1 MVYHNIYHFS
11 EAAMFGYVQPYIP
24 NLTVGDHEYYRAAY
38 CGLCRSMGKVCG
50 AGANL
55 TLSYD
60 GVFLSLLRMLMMKD
74 TPKCEQHR
82 CPYSILAQK
91 NMLVE
96 SPDID
101 FSAGAMGVLAAL
113 KLEDD
118 ITDESG
124 LRKLA
129 ALLCRFPAKKWI
141 DRADEQDLGI
151 ASNLRSK
158 LALFY
163 TSEHGLS
170 ETDFSDAGVDGCAE
184 AFGEIVGMLASR
196 GIEFENYAIAYSIGR
211 HVGRWI
217 YCIDAIDDL
226 DEDVKKGRYNS
237 FVSTYGTELDADV
250 KLTLECLLRDESDS
264 AMAMLDLAD
273 VDERSRAYRIVK
285 NILTEGMPRIAH
297 AVLEGTYRKP
307 RREDVIKYTPKE
319 DSL

>member
-1 MVYHNIYHFS
+1 
-11 EAAMFGYVQPYIP
+11 MFGYVQPFIP
-24 NLTVGDHEYYRAAY
+24 NLTVGDYEYYRAAY

-60 GVFLSLLRMLMMKD
+60 GVFLSLFRMLMMKD
-74 TPKCEQHR
+74 TPECERHL
-82 CPYSILAQK
+82 CPYSPLVKK
-91 NMLVE
+91 NMLVG

-101 FSAGAMGVLAAL
+101 FSAGAMGALAAL

-118 ITDESG
+118 VTDESG
-124 LRKLA
+124 LRRLCA
-129 ALLCRFPAKKWI
+129 ILCRIPAKKWTE
-141 DRADEQDLGI
+141 RAEEHDLGI
-151 ASNLRSK
+151 TGKLRDK
-158 LALFY
+158 LAIFY
-163 TSEHGLS
+163 TAEHGLS
-170 ETDFSDAGVDGCAE
+170 ESEFSDAGVDGCAE

-196 GIEFENYAIAYSIGR
+196 GIELENYAIAYSIGR

-226 DEDVKKGRYNS
+226 AEDVKKGRYNS
-237 FVSTYGTELDADV
+237 FVSTYGTELDADE

-273 VDERSRAYRIVK
+273 VDEHSRAYRIVK

-297 AVLEGTYRKP
+297 AVLDGTYRKP
-307 RREDVIKYTPKE
+307 RREDIIKNTQRE
-319 DSL
+319 DSLK

>member
-1 MVYHNIYHFS
+1 
-11 EAAMFGYVQPYIP
+11 MFGYVQPYVP

-50 AGANL
+50 GSSRL

-60 GVFLSLLRMLMMKD
+60 GVFLSLLRMALMKD
-74 TPKCEQHR
+74 TPECEQHR
-82 CPYSILAQK
+82 CPYSPLARK

-124 LRKLA
+124 LRKRC
-129 ALLCRFPAKKWI
+129 ALLCRPTAKKWM
-141 DRADEQDLGI
+141 DRAEEQDLGI
-151 ASNLRSK
+151 VGKIRDK

-163 TSEHGLS
+163 TAENNNSDR
-170 ETDFSDAGVDGCAE
+170 DFSEAGVDACAE

-196 GIEFENYAIAYSIGR
+196 GIEFENYAIAYSVGR

-217 YCIDAIDDL
+217 YCIDALDDL
-226 DEDVKKGRYNS
+226 EDDVKNGRYNAFIAS
-237 FVSTYGTELDADV
+237 YGSTIDESS

-264 AMAMLDLAD
+264 AIAMLDLAD
-273 VDERSRAYRIVK
+273 IDEKSRAYRIVK
-285 NILTEGMPRIAH
+285 NILTEGMPRIAR
-297 AVLEGTYRKP
+297 AVLDGTYRKP
-307 RREDVIKYTPKE
+307 HREDAIKYTHKE
-319 DSL
+319 DSLK

>member
-1 MVYHNIYHFS
+1 
-11 EAAMFGYVQPYIP
+11 MFGYVQPYVP

-50 AGANL
+50 GSSRL

-60 GVFLSLLRMLMMKD
+60 GVFLSLLRMVLMKSA
-74 TPKCEQHR
+74 PECERHR
-82 CPYSILAQK
+82 CPYSPLARK
-91 NMLVE
+91 YMLVE

-113 KLEDD
+113 KIEDD

-124 LRKLA
+124 LRKLC
-129 ALLCRFPAKKWI
+129 ALLCRIPAQKWMG
-141 DRADEQDLGI
+141 RADEQDIGI
-151 ASNLRSK
+151 VGKIRDK

-163 TSEHGLS
+163 SAENNNLS
-170 ETDFSDAGVDGCAE
+170 RDFSDAGIDACAE
-184 AFGEIVGMLASR
+184 AFGEIVGTLASR

-217 YCIDAIDDL
+217 YCIDALDDL
-226 DEDVKKGRYNS
+226 ADDVKKERYNAFIAS
-237 FVSTYGTELDADV
+237 YGSVLDENA

-273 VDERSRAYRIVK
+273 VDEHSRAYRIVK
-285 NILTEGMPRIAH
+285 NILTEGMPRIAR
-297 AVLEGTYRKP
+297 AVLNGSYRKP
-307 RREDVIKYTPKE
+307 HREDIIKNTHRE
-319 DSL
+319 DSHK